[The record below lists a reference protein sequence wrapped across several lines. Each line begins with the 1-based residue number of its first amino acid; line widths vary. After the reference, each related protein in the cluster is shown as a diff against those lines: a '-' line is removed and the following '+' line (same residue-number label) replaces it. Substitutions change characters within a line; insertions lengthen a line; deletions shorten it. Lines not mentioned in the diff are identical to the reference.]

1 MNTHVILMV
10 WHNAQY
16 HFFLITNPVYAYLNT
31 LGHILEG
38 YRGDSLLL
46 AAEYND
52 CVTTIADAI
61 STFDKLGFVVHLSK
75 SVLLPTQ
82 EINYRIYNQIKKMKL
97 RLTEKRKIALTECCV
112 AISSNRNNKII
123 NIARLL
129 GLMVAS
135 FSAVHMDP

>member
-10 WHNAQY
+10 WHNAQD
-16 HFFLITNPVYAYLNT
+16 HFLKKITNPVYAYLNT
-31 LGHILEG
+31 LDHILEG

-61 STFDKLGFVVHLSK
+61 STFDKLGFVFHLSK

-82 EINYRIYNQIKKMKL
+82 EINYRIYNEMKKMKL
-97 RLTEKRKIALTECCV
+97 RLTEKRKIALTECWWPFP
-112 AISSNRNNKII
+112 AIATTK
-123 NIARLL
+123 
-129 GLMVAS
+129 
-135 FSAVHMDP
+135 